1 MNRDTQFPQAG
12 TDREGRH
19 RHTERENRM
28 NVQDMRQLHTDDE
41 SGDTDLTAPVG
52 SLSLFIFGC

>member
-1 MNRDTQFPQAG
+1 
-12 TDREGRH
+12 
-19 RHTERENRM
+19 M